1 MLIVKLLNLTYNK
14 ILQEMVSLKLIE
26 TVNYKSPAG
35 EWEGYNEDC
44 KLQNYTDPYHTP
56 NARKSVLELTNGSY

>member
-1 MLIVKLLNLTYNK
+1 M
-14 ILQEMVSLKLIE
+14 E

-35 EWEGYNEDC
+35 EWKGYNEDC

-56 NARKSVLELTNGSY
+56 NVRKSVLELTNGVINFWYLYNSIKKNVSIETP